1 MASDD
6 GWHHI
11 PPRGRRGRQRLAEI
25 LATEAVKVQTSAGT
39 PSTTSVLSVAE
50 ITADH
55 EKLCGRWRASSA
67 YADLRA
73 IISEHFA
80 GHAPIT
86 TAVCLGLGSFD
97 VKTLADRGCRASHD
111 AHVQLEAFQTI
122 VKVLEQQ
129 HTGKQIKCYA
139 QEPSF
144 TPSDRAYLSSLGIDV
159 LDSPAAF
166 GLVTARTFVFGI
178 HLPHYAWGYALAEQ
192 LPGLYVGT
200 DLRSLDGVNIGLAE
214 DEVLSKVIERVG
226 EIARGADRWAFPVAA
241 EWDSW
246 LGATFAGTDILWR
259 RRRKDDEEDHGED
272 GEAKEVG
279 GHEEKRE
286 KGDTARLENEVTG
299 LSLG

>member
-6 GWHHI
+6 GWQHI
-11 PPRGRRGRQRLAEI
+11 PPRGRKGRQRLADV
-25 LATEAVKVQTSAGT
+25 LAMEAVNMQTTADHPPTS
-39 PSTTSVLSVAE
+39 SVLSAAE

-55 EKLCGRWRASSA
+55 EKLCSRWRASSS
-67 YADLRA
+67 YTDLRA
-73 IISEHFA
+73 IIAEHFA
-80 GHAPIT
+80 GHALIT

-97 VKTLADRGCRASHD
+97 VKILTDRGCRASHD

-122 VKVLEQQ
+122 VKVLEER
-129 HTGKQIKCYA
+129 TSKKIKCYA

-144 TPSDRAYLSSLGIDV
+144 TPSDKAYLSSLGIDV

-178 HLPHYAWGYALAEQ
+178 HLPHYAWGYALAEH

-214 DEVLSKVIERVG
+214 DEVLRKVIGRVG
-226 EIARGADRWAFPVAA
+226 EMSREADRWAFPVAG

-259 RRRKDDEEDHGED
+259 RQEKDGDAVEE
-272 GEAKEVG
+272 
-279 GHEEKRE
+279 EEKEAQGEE
-286 KGDTARLENEVTG
+286 KGSTAGLEKEVTG